1 MRWDSDTGH
10 GPDGLAARRRPGR
23 KPRHGSASRG
33 GAQLFALFF
42 LSVVLLILSRL
53 DHDLLHKVRE
63 TSADIAAPVLEAV
76 SVPVRYARRSFENA
90 SSYMDVFD
98 EVERLKAEN
107 QSLKNWEWQAKRLE
121 HRLNHMRALLNA
133 VEEPALAFTT
143 ARVIAEARGP
153 FVRSVLVNV
162 GQEQGV
168 KPGYAVIN
176 AAGLVGRVVHVGDT
190 AARVV
195 LLNDLNS
202 RVPVLVGPSAVR
214 AVLAGDNA
222 EMPRLEFLP
231 DAARIYAGD
240 EVYTSGDDGLLPRG
254 LRIGTVASDP
264 QTKPVVRP
272 YAQFDDLEYVSVLF
286 FDAPSVPTVEPVQQP
301 LSTAVPQPTKRSAVE
316 ADRAPAR

>member
-1 MRWDSDTGH
+1 M
-10 GPDGLAARRRPGR
+10 ARRRSGGKSR
-23 KPRHGSASRG
+23 SGSASRGG

-42 LSVVLLILSRL
+42 LSVVLLVLSRL
-53 DHDLLHKVRE
+53 DHELLHKVRE

-76 SVPVRYARRSFENA
+76 SVPARHARRSFENA

-98 EVERLKAEN
+98 EVDRLKAEN
-107 QSLKNWEWQAKRLE
+107 QRLKNWEWQAKRLE

-176 AAGLVGRVVHVGDT
+176 AAGLVGRVVHVGDS

-202 RVPVLVGPSAVR
+202 RVPVLVGPTAVR

-231 DAARIYAGD
+231 EGARVYAGD

-254 LRIGTVASDP
+254 LRIGTVAPDP
-264 QTKPVVRP
+264 RRRPTVRP
-272 YAQFDDLEYVSVLF
+272 YAEFDDLEYVSVLF
-286 FDAPSVPTVEPVQQP
+286 FDAPSVPAVEQVKQP
-301 LSTAVPQPTKRSAVE
+301 LSTAVPQPTKRSAIE
-316 ADRAPAR
+316 SDRAQAR